1 MYKQNCTLSNIQ
13 SNGNLVSKKSCLS
26 KATLLTLL
34 ATGITACATEPKQP
48 DVVVVPTPQATV
60 TVTATPQVTTTVV
73 VTPTPQPTTI
83 VQTQPITDVLVIT
96 NANKQTLV
104 NRPVQFTNVNV
115 QSVVGDRTFWVGSS
129 NAQRVFVVLA
139 PNLDAGSAE
148 NKVVVK
154 AGQTLDLAGVL
165 KLVPS
170 VKQAQQQWKGLTATE
185 AQGLKNQVIYLEAS
199 QIRFKPSTQ

>member
-1 MYKQNCTLSNIQ
+1 MHKQNYSFSKIQ
-13 SNGNLVSKKSCLS
+13 SHGNLVSRNSWLS
-26 KATLLTLL
+26 KATLFTLL
-34 ATGITACATEPKQP
+34 VTGITACATEPKQP

-73 VTPTPQPTTI
+73 VTPTPQTTTI
-83 VQTQPITDVLVIT
+83 VQTEPITDVLVIT

-129 NAQRVFVVLA
+129 NTQRVFVVLA
-139 PNLDAGSAE
+139 PNLDAGTAE

-154 AGQTLDLAGVL
+154 PGQTIDLAGLL
-165 KLVPS
+165 KPVPS

-185 AQGLKNQVIYLEAS
+185 AQGLRNQVIYLEAN
-199 QIRFKPSTQ
+199 QIRFKPS

>member
-1 MYKQNCTLSNIQ
+1 MYNHKYGLSNIQ
-13 SNGNLVSKKSCLS
+13 SDGNLFSTKSWLS
-26 KATLLTLL
+26 KATLLTLF

-60 TVTATPQVTTTVV
+60 TVTATPQVTATVV
-73 VTPTPQPTTI
+73 VTPTPQVTTI
-83 VQTQPITDVLVIT
+83 VQTEPITDVLVIT

-129 NAQRVFVVLA
+129 NTQRVFVVLA
-139 PNLDAGSAE
+139 TKLDTGTAE

-154 AGQTLDLAGVL
+154 PGQILDLAGVL
-165 KLVPS
+165 KPVPS
-170 VKQAQQQWKGLTATE
+170 AKQAQQQWKGLTATE
-185 AQGLKNQVIYLEAS
+185 AQGLNNQVIYLEAN
-199 QIRFKPSTQ
+199 QIKFKST